1 MANNLSQQNE
11 SQPALEP
18 IAVGIEG
25 LRALLGGIEISD
37 VTAWRWEKRRLI
49 ERVPGV
55 SQRLW
60 TIASIKRMVSG
71 GAK

>member
-1 MANNLSQQNE
+1 MGQNLSQKNE
-11 SQPALEP
+11 SQSALEP
-18 IAVGIEG
+18 LAVGIEG
-25 LRALLGGIEISD
+25 LRALLGGIEISP

-60 TIASIKRMVSG
+60 TVASIKRLVAG
-71 GAK
+71 GGK